1 MLTCY
6 LKGGLGNQ
14 LFQIINTFACAIKY
28 NKYIYFLNI
37 QNSYDGRQTYWNS
50 IFDSIKLLL
59 LDHYLSESFII
70 NELDYSYNEII
81 IDDIHKNI
89 ILDGYFQSYKYFDK
103 YYNLI
108 YNILNIENKK
118 KKLYNEFN
126 NINNIISLHFRIGD
140 YKHLPHHPVMSLP
153 YYINSLN
160 YIKSIN
166 ININYTIIYFNE
178 EEDNNI
184 VYLNILKLKEL
195 FKNFTFIQC
204 NNKLHDWE
212 QLLLMS
218 NCNHNIIA
226 NSSFSWWGAY
236 FNNNIDK
243 IVCYPSLWFGPGL
256 DNNNTKDLCPPE
268 WIKIDIN

>member
-1 MLTCY
+1 M
-6 LKGGLGNQ
+6 GGLGNQ
-14 LFQIINTFACAIKY
+14 LFEIINALACSIKY
-28 NKYIYFLNI
+28 NKSIYFVNVE
-37 QNSYDGRQTYWNS
+37 NSSGRQTYWNS
-50 IFDSIKLLL
+50 IFDQLKLLL
-59 LDHYLSESFII
+59 LDNYILNSFII
-70 NELDYSYNEII
+70 NELDFTYNEII

-89 ILDGYFQSYKYFDK
+89 ILNGYFQSYKYFDK

-118 KKLYNEFN
+118 KQLYNELN
-126 NINNIISLHFRIGD
+126 NIHNTISLHFRLGD
-140 YKHLPHHPVMSLP
+140 YKNSKDFPVLPLT

-178 EEDNNI
+178 EEDNDIIN
-184 VYLNILKLKEL
+184 LNILKLKEL

-204 NNKLHDWE
+204 NNKLHDWG

-218 NCNHNIIA
+218 NCIYNIIA
-226 NSSFSWWGAY
+226 NSTFSWWGAY
-236 FNNNIDK
+236 FNNNSNK
-243 IVCYPSLWFGPGL
+243 IVCYPSLWCAGGL
-256 DNNNTKDLCPPE
+256 DPTKTKDLFPPE